1 MNPAWG
7 YNPNSNDWPI
17 EIPFMTA
24 TPEIQLTIEF
34 LDPDA
39 TPEKQEKQ
47 TQTLYQQ
54 LRQMDGVAVQ
64 RVNAPDAPPGSRD
77 AVSFLWNLLQA
88 EVSLGSIKSLLGFLA
103 DRVGNKPIKIKAKL
117 ADGREFELEASSRE
131 ELLAA
136 EETIK
141 RLASGT

>member
-1 MNPAWG
+1 
-7 YNPNSNDWPI
+7 
-17 EIPFMTA
+17 MTA
-24 TPEIQLTIEF
+24 PSDLQLTISF
-34 LDPDA
+34 QDPSAPSD
-39 TPEKQEKQ
+39 KQEKL
-47 TQTLYQQ
+47 TQSLYEQ
-54 LRQMDGVAVQ
+54 LRSMDGITIQ
-64 RVNAPDAPPGSRD
+64 RVSAPDAPAGSRE
-77 AVSFLWNLLQA
+77 ALSFLWGVLQA
-88 EVSLGSIKSLLGFLA
+88 EVSWGSIKNLFGFLS

>member
-1 MNPAWG
+1 
-7 YNPNSNDWPI
+7 
-17 EIPFMTA
+17 MTA
-24 TPEIQLTIEF
+24 TPEMQLTFEF

-39 TPEKQEKQ
+39 TPDKQEKL
-47 TQTLYQQ
+47 TQNLYQQ
-54 LRQMDGVAVQ
+54 LRQMEGVTIQ
-64 RVNAPDAPPGSRD
+64 RVAAPDPPEGSRE
-77 AVSFLWNLLQA
+77 AVSFLWGLLQA
-88 EVSLGSIKSLLGFLA
+88 DVNLSNIKTLFGFLS
-103 DRVGNKPIKIKAKL
+103 DRIGNKPIKIKAKL